1 VQLRAGLKVCAVKA
15 PGFGENRK
23 NNLMDIAA
31 LTGGQVGVGVGGV
44 GVSVGVAVSASASVD
59 VCFDGH
65 CCSHG
70 RTGGCGCGVGV
81 SVGVGVGVGVSV
93 GVGVGVGVG
102 VVWG

>member
-1 VQLRAGLKVCAVKA
+1 MVLANSNHGVLTSLSCMLLGAVA
-15 PGFGENRK
+15 CGP
-23 NNLMDIAA
+23 
-31 LTGGQVGVGVGGV
+31 QGVRCKGPRLWREPQEQP
-44 GVSVGVAVSASASVD
+44 
-59 VCFDGH
+59 DGH